1 MDNNLTEP
9 NYYGSQAIRAKIAR
23 RIGDQSIEECVG
35 EKYARD
41 VKECL
46 DILDIDYPVTAVGIL
61 GRALEN
67 CTKEY
72 CLKKIN
78 SIRKLSVN
86 NANLSIATIR
96 KWLYET
102 NQKDRLSFL
111 NQREITKNGNKLK
124 LKKKDITDAVY
135 TYLMDIKDL
144 RNDAFHG
151 CDDDE
156 KYLELETKS
165 YILIEL
171 GFVYLVSL
179 VKEMNNR

>member
-1 MDNNLTEP
+1 MTTNLSNP
-9 NYYGSQAIRAKIAR
+9 NYYGSQAIRSKIAR
-23 RIGDQSIEECVG
+23 RIGNQSIEDCVG
-35 EKYARD
+35 EKYAKD

-72 CLKKIN
+72 CMRRIN
-78 SIRKLSVN
+78 SKRKLSVN
-86 NANLSIATIR
+86 TANLNISTI
-96 KWLYET
+96 KKLLFEG
-102 NQKDRLSFL
+102 NQKDRLDFL
-111 NQREITKNGNKLK
+111 NQKEINKRGNKLK
-124 LKKKDITDAVY
+124 LKNKEIIDTVY

-151 CDDDE
+151 CDDEE

-179 VKEMNNR
+179 VKKMND